1 MSRKAS
7 AAISKESERR
17 VLRQLDRV
25 LNSTTFQQVDRL
37 KRFLS
42 FVVIETASGRG
53 DELKEYV
60 VGVQVFGKDESFDPR
75 TDPVVRVQARRLRA
89 RLERYY
95 SEEGQADEWLIELP
109 KGGYA
114 PHFERRQAQPPP
126 KRAAGAVLA
135 SRNSV
140 AVLPFL
146 DHSAGQDLQYVC
158 RGLCDEVLH
167 SLTRLGRWRV
177 FRCDPAGT
185 APDAA
190 ASDLSS
196 LSNAAR
202 VVGGSVRSSADR
214 IRATAQIID
223 AASGCHLWSETFDAP
238 RGDVLGLQEK
248 VAQVV
253 AARLDSELFS
263 LQPVRSGGQPI
274 ANLAAHNLY
283 LQGRFH
289 LSQRTEDGIR
299 RAVDFFERALVEDA
313 QYALAHSGLS
323 DAYRLLGHY
332 GVLRPADVWTKAA
345 SSAAHAVMLD
355 AGSAEAHTSLAHTR
369 ATQDWDWHGAEQE
382 FLCAIGLNP
391 RYATAHHW
399 YATTCLTP
407 QGRMDEAL
415 EQLLLAESLD
425 PVSSIIARDVA
436 FAHYYK
442 RDLDA
447 ALEQCDHT
455 IELNPHFS
463 GAYWT
468 LGLIQERRKEFDEA
482 EAAFQRAGHLSP
494 HSTRMKAALARVYA
508 ATDRHKAARQVL
520 EEFEALSATRF
531 VPAFDFASVYLALR
545 QTAQGFRWLAKACEE
560 RNFELMSVKVDP
572 RLDAFRTDRRLVAVL
587 RQMGLD

>member
-1 MSRKAS
+1 MSKKPGS
-7 AAISKESERR
+7 SVTKEAERR
-17 VLRQLDRV
+17 ILRQLDRV

-42 FVVIETASGRG
+42 FVVTETAAGRG

-95 SEEGQADEWLIELP
+95 REEGQEDEWLIELP

-114 PHFERRQAQPPP
+114 PQFERRQAQVPP
-126 KRAAGAVLA
+126 KRTAGTVPA

-146 DHSAGQDLQYVC
+146 DHSEGQDLPYLC
-158 RGLCDEVLH
+158 RGLRDEVLH
-167 SLTRLGRWRV
+167 ALTRLGRWRV
-177 FRCDPAGT
+177 FTCDPANSADPT
-185 APDAA
+185 PN
-190 ASDLSS
+190 DLTG

-202 VVGGSVRSSADR
+202 VIGGSVRSSAGG
-214 IRATAQIID
+214 IRVTAQIID
-223 AASGCHLWSETFDAP
+223 AASGCHLWSENFDAP
-238 RGDVLGLQEK
+238 RGDVFGLQER
-248 VAQVV
+248 VARIV
-253 AARLDSELFS
+253 ADRLDSELFS
-263 LQPVRSGGQPI
+263 LQPVKSGGQPI

-332 GVLRPADVWTKAA
+332 GMLGPADVWTKAA

-355 AGSAEAHTSLAHTR
+355 AGSAVAHTSLAHTK
-369 ATQDWDWHGAEQE
+369 ATQDWDWRGAEQE
-382 FLCAIGLNP
+382 FLCAISLDP

-399 YATTCLTP
+399 YATACLTP
-407 QGRMDEAL
+407 QGRLDEAM

-447 ALEQCDHT
+447 ALDQCDHT

-482 EAAFQRAGHLSP
+482 EAAFKRAGHLSP

-508 ATDRHKAARQVL
+508 ATDRQKSAREVL
-520 EEFEALSATRF
+520 GEFEALAATRY

-545 QTAQGFRWLAKACEE
+545 QTGPGFRWLAKAAEE
-560 RNFELMSVKVDP
+560 RNFELMSIKVDP
-572 RLDAFRTDRRLVAVL
+572 RLDAFRTDRRYVAIL